1 MSNNIKQIQKFV
13 KAGIEDVY
21 TDNNFYA
28 QSNIDV
34 PQFNRGVLAGKKLAY
49 EKVLDFISEMEKEL
63 NEWGK
68 NVRTKTWRK
77 FR

>member
-21 TDNNFYA
+21 EELNFYN
-28 QSNIDV
+28 QQELSV
-34 PQFNRGVLAGKKLAY
+34 PQFNKGILAGKKLAY

-63 NEWGK
+63 NE
-68 NVRTKTWRK
+68 
-77 FR
+77 

>member
-13 KAGIEDVY
+13 KVGIEDVY
-21 TDNNFYA
+21 TDYNFYT
-28 QSNIDV
+28 QSKIDI

-63 NEWGK
+63 NEIGE
-68 NVRTKTWRK
+68 
-77 FR
+77 